1 MGVIFQ
7 LHSLASTLTELEG
20 IRYPIG
26 SAEINKH
33 QIGFSLSSD
42 EGMLEVDTT

>member
-1 MGVIFQ
+1 MNKF
-7 LHSLASTLTELEG
+7 EG

-26 SAEINKH
+26 SAEINMH

>member
-1 MGVIFQ
+1 MNTF
-7 LHSLASTLTELEG
+7 EG
-20 IRYPIG
+20 IRYPID

-42 EGMLEVDTT
+42 EGMLEELLKSYLKTFMILM

>member
-1 MGVIFQ
+1 MIGKVIIMSKF
-7 LHSLASTLTELEG
+7 EG
-20 IRYPIG
+20 IRYPID

>member
-1 MGVIFQ
+1 MSRNQIIVREV
-7 LHSLASTLTELEG
+7 STMNTFEG

-33 QIGFSLSSD
+33 QIGFGLSSD

>member
-1 MGVIFQ
+1 MNTF
-7 LHSLASTLTELEG
+7 EG

-26 SAEINKH
+26 SAVINKH

>member
-1 MGVIFQ
+1 MNKF
-7 LHSLASTLTELEG
+7 EG

-26 SAEINKH
+26 SVEINKH

-42 EGMLEVDTT
+42 EGMLVVDTS

>member
-1 MGVIFQ
+1 MRKF
-7 LHSLASTLTELEG
+7 EG
-20 IRYPIG
+20 IRYPILG

-33 QIGFSLSSD
+33 QIGLSLSTAD